1 MIEMLVKSIKI
12 DESNRIVVLVQEMIA
27 DQFLNDESRKMIKE
41 MTEKALGE
49 DFRKLEVSKKSFRVT
64 VAEGTEEVSKQ
75 KIEDELKKYLEMA
88 MSFMSQMNK
97 DQE

>member
-97 DQE
+97 DQG

>member
-27 DQFLNDESRKMIKE
+27 DQFLNDEYRKMIKE